1 MTFYEATITLILN
14 QTKIIPKKKIVLQPL
29 LSFLTL
35 MLFEDNWLVTLET
48 VLQFGFVW
56 SFLMIRVRCAF
67 LAG

>member
-35 MLFEDNWLVTLET
+35 MLFDDNWLVTLET
-48 VLQFGFVW
+48 VLQFGFV
-56 SFLMIRVRCAF
+56 
-67 LAG
+67 